1 MPSNFCEFS
10 NREQTVYAVTRGH
23 RVAPAGPRRDTARS
37 GNRKRQTLK
46 RQSPGYCGSR
56 DSVVTGAIRRGPHT
70 TNYPVPRLPSDT
82 ARLPRRLRLSPR
94 AAGRTRP
101 SPRLRRMA
109 LPYTMV
115 TRPARRASAQRSFHA
130 TPSRCASI
138 MSPAPN
144 RRGVRPPT
152 SCAHAT
158 MMRRSCSVFAPT
170 PARPLI
176 TSALESRPSHA
187 KLGP

>member
-23 RVAPAGPRRDTARS
+23 RVAPAGPARYSAQRKPETPNAQTAI
-37 GNRKRQTLK
+37 
-46 RQSPGYCGSR
+46 PGLL
-56 DSVVTGAIRRGPHT
+56 
-70 TNYPVPRLPSDT
+70 RL
-82 ARLPRRLRLSPR
+82 ARLGSNGRDPARTAHDKLSGPTSPVRHRSSTRRRLVRL
-94 AAGRTRP
+94 AAGRACTRP

-176 TSALESRPSHA
+176 TSALESRHVPHM
-187 KLGP
+187 PN

>member
-23 RVAPAGPRRDTARS
+23 RVAPVAETARS

-82 ARLPRRLRLSPR
+82 ARLDRDDSRL
-94 AAGRTRP
+94 AAGRAYATVP
-101 SPRLRRMA
+101 A
-109 LPYTMV
+109 V
-115 TRPARRASAQRSFHA
+115 TSDGTTVHDGYPPGPTGERTAVSGPF
-130 TPSRCASI
+130 TPHLLDVQVS
-138 MSPAPN
+138 
-144 RRGVRPPT
+144 
-152 SCAHAT
+152 
-158 MMRRSCSVFAPT
+158 
-170 PARPLI
+170 
-176 TSALESRPSHA
+176 
-187 KLGP
+187 

>member
-1 MPSNFCEFS
+1 M
-10 NREQTVYAVTRGH
+10 YAVTRAPRL
-23 RVAPAGPRRDTARS
+23 RVLARPVRRGRDSRARS

-82 ARLPRRLRLSPR
+82 ARLPRDDSASPR
-94 AAGRTRP
+94 AGRVRDRPRGYVGWHYRTRW
-101 SPRLRRMA
+101 L
-109 LPYTMV
+109 
-115 TRPARRASAQRSFHA
+115 PARPDGRAHSGQRSFHA

-176 TSALESRPSHA
+176 TSALESRHVPHM
-187 KLGP
+187 PN

>member
-10 NREQTVYAVTRGH
+10 NREQTVYAVTR
-23 RVAPAGPRRDTARS
+23 APRGPRGR
-37 GNRKRQTLK
+37 G
-46 RQSPGYCGSR
+46 R
-56 DSVVTGAIRRGPHT
+56 DSAQRKPETPNAQTAIPGLLRLARLGSNGRDPARTAHDKLSGPTSPVRHRSSTATTPPRRGPG
-70 TNYPVPRLPSDT
+70 VRDRPR
-82 ARLPRRLRLSPR
+82 
-94 AAGRTRP
+94 GYVGWHYRTRW
-101 SPRLRRMA
+101 L
-109 LPYTMV
+109 
-115 TRPARRASAQRSFHA
+115 PARPDGRAHSGQRSFHA

-176 TSALESRPSHA
+176 TSALESRHVPHM
-187 KLGP
+187 PN

>member
-1 MPSNFCEFS
+1 MPL
-10 NREQTVYAVTRGH
+10 RAH
-23 RVAPAGPRRDTARS
+23 RVAPGARTPETARS

-82 ARLPRRLRLSPR
+82 ARLPRRDSASPR
-94 AAGRTRP
+94 AGRTRP

-176 TSALESRPSHA
+176 TSALESRHVPHM
-187 KLGP
+187 PN

>member
-10 NREQTVYAVTRGH
+10 NREQTVYAVTRAH
-23 RVAPAGPRRDTARS
+23 RVRPPW
-37 GNRKRQTLK
+37 
-46 RQSPGYCGSR
+46 
-56 DSVVTGAIRRGPHT
+56 
-70 TNYPVPRLPSDT
+70 PSDSAQRKPET
-82 ARLPRRLRLSPR
+82 PNAQTAIPGLLRLARLGSNGRDPARTAHDKLSGPTSPVRHRSSRPRRLRL
-94 AAGRTRP
+94 AAGRARTRPSP

-176 TSALESRPSHA
+176 TSALESRHVPHM
-187 KLGP
+187 PN

>member
-1 MPSNFCEFS
+1 MPL
-10 NREQTVYAVTRGH
+10 RAH
-23 RVAPAGPRRDTARS
+23 RVAPVAETARS

-46 RQSPGYCGSR
+46 RQSPGCGSR

-82 ARLPRRLRLSPR
+82 ARLPRVSATTPPR
-94 AAGRTRP
+94 RGPGVRDRPRGYVGWHYRTRW
-101 SPRLRRMA
+101 L
-109 LPYTMV
+109 
-115 TRPARRASAQRSFHA
+115 PARPDGRAHSGQRSFHA

-176 TSALESRPSHA
+176 TSALESRHVPHM
-187 KLGP
+187 PN

>member
-10 NREQTVYAVTRGH
+10 NREQTVYAVTR
-23 RVAPAGPRRDTARS
+23 APRGPRGAETARS
-37 GNRKRQTLK
+37 GNRTRQTLK

-82 ARLPRRLRLSPR
+82 ARLPRRLRL
-94 AAGRTRP
+94 
-101 SPRLRRMA
+101 
-109 LPYTMV
+109 
-115 TRPARRASAQRSFHA
+115 ARRAGAVRDRPRGYVGWHYRTRWLPARPDGRAHSGQRSFHA

-170 PARPLI
+170 PARPLV
-176 TSALESRPSHA
+176 TSALESRHVPHM
-187 KLGP
+187 PN

>member
-10 NREQTVYAVTRGH
+10 NREQTVYAVTR
-23 RVAPAGPRRDTARS
+23 APRGPR
-37 GNRKRQTLK
+37 G
-46 RQSPGYCGSR
+46 R
-56 DSVVTGAIRRGPHT
+56 DSAQRKPETPNAQTAIPGLRLARLGSNGRDPARTAHDKLSGPTSPVRHRSSTATTPPRRGRRGPG
-70 TNYPVPRLPSDT
+70 VRDRPR
-82 ARLPRRLRLSPR
+82 
-94 AAGRTRP
+94 GYVGWHYRTRW
-101 SPRLRRMA
+101 L
-109 LPYTMV
+109 
-115 TRPARRASAQRSFHA
+115 PARPDGRAHSGQRSFHA

-176 TSALESRPSHA
+176 TSALESRHVPHM
-187 KLGP
+187 PN